1 MALTPD
7 NVSGYGNDNGLGL
20 TQAST
25 LDYVNFLADAAYVR
39 NLAISLKN
47 AGNIVPDVI
56 DKMEW
61 LVQEECIQ
69 DGECDFY
76 RPFVDQ

>member
-1 MALTPD
+1 MLTPLELSVTKGCDGVDPD

-47 AGNIVPDVI
+47 AGDIVPHII

-61 LVQEECIQ
+61 SVQEQCI
-69 DGECDFY
+69 
-76 RPFVDQ
+76 